1 MHPTKNIIINSY
13 LVCNFLYKHLT
24 NNPKSKKIKFM
35 EANPPKTGKFSLNYG
50 LILGGLGL
58 IFGIMLYLSDAY
70 VSNSSVNSIIS
81 IVLSIGVIFWGI
93 MNFRKANDGYLTIG
107 QALKLGAGIALIAG
121 IISVLWTLFLSNVLD
136 PEFPSKMM
144 DLQLAEAAKTT
155 DLTPEQ
161 LQQQKEMGLKFWWFG
176 YPVILI
182 ANILIGLVI
191 GLVGGLIF
199 KKARPDY

>member
-1 MHPTKNIIINSY
+1 
-13 LVCNFLYKHLT
+13 
-24 NNPKSKKIKFM
+24 M

-50 LILGGLGL
+50 LILGGLGV
-58 IFGIMLYLSDAY
+58 IFGIMLYMSDAY
-70 VSNSSVNSIIS
+70 VSRSPVNSIIS
-81 IVLSIGVIFWGI
+81 VVMAVGVIFWGI
-93 MNFRKANDGYLTIG
+93 LNFRKANGGFLSIG
-107 QALKLGAGIALIAG
+107 EALKLGAGIALIAG
-121 IISVLWTLFLSNVLD
+121 IVSVLWAMFLSNVLD

-144 DLQLAEAAKTT
+144 DLQLAEAAETT

-182 ANILIGLVI
+182 VNIIIGLII

-199 KKARPDY
+199 KKAQPDY